1 MPRTASRRF
10 GAAAAFA
17 ALLLLATWGAF
28 AAPRAGADIGISDS
42 RPAIFGDWRFTDL
55 GVTHVRLVVP
65 WDVAVD
71 RPEAT
76 DAFLDAALRQGIS
89 VHVAFE
95 HLSGDQCPGSPCTLP
110 SVQDFRTAFVAFRNR
125 WPQVTSFTAWNEAS
139 HETQPTR
146 GDPAR
151 AAAYYD
157 TIADMCPACEV
168 VGADVLGG
176 DPGMAQWLRAFQNA
190 ARHPVL
196 FYGLHDY
203 SDADRE
209 STADLDGMLSMIG
222 SARLWVT
229 ETGGIVRFRTRDGVE
244 TMGYDEARAARA
256 IGWALAVA
264 DAYAAIVPRTY
275 IYSFTGGGRMDT
287 GLVGLDGSTRAGYDV
302 LLQYQRAH
310 GVGPLQRPPGTE
322 GLAPPAWDQHTA
334 IDPKTGRP
342 IGGGAKSG
350 GGTTGAG
357 RLGGPR
363 RTVLRSP
370 RVRRTG
376 RRGLKLL
383 LSCPS
388 GAPRRVGHV
397 RGPGIRRTAYRV
409 TPGGRRTILLHT
421 AKRLRAG
428 TKLRLA
434 FTQTGVKPWHA
445 KVTVR

>member
-1 MPRTASRRF
+1 MPRTASRGAALAALAAVLLACW
-10 GAAAAFA
+10 GAAATA
-17 ALLLLATWGAF
+17 A
-28 AAPRAGADIGISDS
+28 RADIGISDT
-42 RPAIFGDWRFTDL
+42 RPAIFSDWRFTDL

-71 RPEAT
+71 KPEST
-76 DAFLDAALRQGIS
+76 DAFLNAALAEGVD

-95 HLSGDQCPGSPCTLP
+95 HLSGDQCPSAPCTLP
-110 SVQDFRTAFVAFRNR
+110 SVQDFRTAFVAFRSR

-157 TIADMCPACEV
+157 TIADQCPSCEV
-168 VGADVLGG
+168 VAADVLGG

-190 ARHPVL
+190 ARHPPL
-196 FYGLHDY
+196 LYGLHDY

-209 STADLDGMLSMIG
+209 STADLDGMLSMIRG
-222 SARLWVT
+222 ARLWVT

-256 IGWALAVA
+256 VGWALAVA

-275 IYSFTGGGRMDT
+275 VYSFTGGGRMDT
-287 GLVGLDGSTRAGYDV
+287 GLIGLDGATRAGYGV

-310 GVGPLQRPPGTE
+310 GIGPLTRPAGTE
-322 GLAPPAWDQHTA
+322 GQSAPIWDQSGP

-342 IGGGAKSG
+342 IGGGG
-350 GGTTGAG
+350 NGAG
-357 RLGGPR
+357 GASSGKAKLVTGPR
-363 RTVLRSP
+363 RTVVRSP
-370 RVRRTG
+370 RVRRSG
-376 RRGLKLL
+376 RLGLRLL
-383 LSCPS
+383 LSCPA
-388 GAPRRVGHV
+388 GAPRCVGHV
-397 RGPGIRRTAYRV
+397 RGSGIRRVAYRV
-409 TPGGRRTILLHT
+409 APGHRATVLLHC
-421 AKRLRAG
+421 AHVRPRAG
-428 TKLRLA
+428 VRLSLS
-434 FTQTGVKPWHA
+434 FTQAGVRPWRA

>member
-1 MPRTASRRF
+1 MPRAISRRT
-10 GAAAAFA
+10 GAALA
-17 ALLLLATWGAF
+17 ALAAVLLACAWGVC
-28 AAPRAGADIGISDS
+28 AAPARADVGISDT
-42 RPAIFGDWRFTDL
+42 RPGIFSDWRFTDL

-71 RPEAT
+71 KPEAT
-76 DAFLDAALRQGIS
+76 DAYLAAAQAAGVS

-95 HLSGDQCPGSPCTLP
+95 HLSGDQCPSAPCTLP
-110 SVQDFRTAFVAFRNR
+110 GVQDFRTAFVAFRNR

-157 TIADMCPACEV
+157 TIVDQCPTCEV
-168 VGADVLGG
+168 VAADVLGG

-190 ARHPVL
+190 ARHPPL
-196 FYGLHDY
+196 LYGLHDY
-203 SDADRE
+203 SDADRG

-222 SARLWVT
+222 GGAKLWIT

-256 IGWALAVA
+256 IGWALEVA

-310 GVGPLQRPPGTE
+310 TIPPLPRPPGTQ
-322 GLAPPAWDQHTA
+322 GATTPVWDRHSTPGGSA
-334 IDPKTGRP
+334 TSGGAGGAR
-342 IGGGAKSG
+342 GGGSSP
-350 GGTTGAG
+350 T
-357 RLGGPR
+357 RLSGPR

-376 RRGLKLL
+376 RLGLRLL
-383 LSCPS
+383 LSCPA
-388 GAPRRVGHV
+388 GAPRCTGTIRASGLRRATYSV
-397 RGPGIRRTAYRV
+397 R
-409 TPGGRRTILLHT
+409 PGGRATVLLHCT
-421 AKRLRAG
+421 HRRPRARA
-428 TKLRLA
+428 TLRLA
-434 FTQTGVKPWHA
+434 FTQSGVKPWHA
-445 KVTVR
+445 KVSVR